1 MQTFPTQQSSS
12 TRCLSQFFAKILIRR
27 RLIRLHKDLTR
38 RSFLST
44 LVMPAVCLIALGT
57 LAVSARAQMVDNTQ
71 AINPINAGIN
81 KSLTQE
87 IGTGRGNVNIPDSS
101 LFIINRDA
109 FRAVRRGRQLFQRK
123 FTRVQGQGPGVD
135 DGVGNIATTKEI
147 GAGLADSCAACHGR
161 PRGSA
166 GVGGDVVTRPDSRSA
181 PHLFGLGLK
190 EMLAD
195 EMTSDMRAIRT
206 KAVTSAKQ
214 IRKSVTLP
222 LLTKGVSFGS
232 ITGNPDGSI
241 DTSQVQGVNP
251 DLRVRPFFAQGGT
264 ISMREFIVGA
274 LNAEMGLQAVDP
286 DLAAASAGGRVITP
300 SGMVLDGSQDA
311 IEAPPAPD
319 PVNGNEI
326 DPALVDHLE
335 FYLLNYFKPGIS
347 QHDPSANHGS
357 KVFDQL
363 GCATCHVENL
373 TVNHDRRVADLNT
386 VYDPVNG
393 IFNRMFA
400 TATAL
405 IHKVNDN
412 SGYPPLM
419 VPNGQPF
426 VVQDIYTDFKRHDLG
441 PNFHER
447 NWDGTIQTEFL
458 TRPLW
463 GVGSLGSLGHDGR
476 SINLTEVILR
486 HGGEAQASRDAFA
499 NLFSQGN
506 EGDALD
512 LLHFLGTLVLFPPDD
527 TASNLD
533 PGNRAAPNFPQSG
546 HGSIKLT
553 VLFNNPKDP
562 E

>member
-1 MQTFPTQQSSS
+1 MRESNPAIG
-12 TRCLSQFFAKILIRR
+12 LFAVV
-27 RLIRLHKDLTR
+27 
-38 RSFLST
+38 RSL
-44 LVMPAVCLIALGT
+44 LNICLGT
-57 LAVSARAQMVDNTQ
+57 LLLWPAVGVAQMVDNTQ

-87 IGTGRGNVNIPDSS
+87 IGASRGSVNTPDSS

-123 FTRVQGQGPGVD
+123 FTRAQGQGPGID
-135 DGVGNIATTKEI
+135 DGVGNIGTTIGI

-166 GVGGDVVTRPDSRSA
+166 GLGGDVVTRPDSRNA
-181 PHLFGLGLK
+181 PHLFGLGLR

-195 EMTSDMRAIRT
+195 EMTSDLRAVRSRAI
-206 KAVTSAKQ
+206 ASAKQ
-214 IRKSVTLP
+214 KRQPVSLP
-222 LLTKGVSFGS
+222 LVTKGVSFGS
-232 ITGNPDGSI
+232 ITGNPDGSVN
-241 DTSQVQGVNP
+241 TSQVQGVNP
-251 DLRVRPFFAQGGT
+251 DLRIRPFFAQGGT

-274 LNAEMGLQAVDP
+274 LHGEMGLEAVDP
-286 DLAAASAGGRVITP
+286 DLAAASAGARVVTP

-311 IEAPPAPD
+311 IEAPPPPD
-319 PVNGNEI
+319 PLNGNEI
-326 DPALVDHLE
+326 DVALVDHLE
-335 FYLLNYFKPGIS
+335 FYLLNYFKPGS
-347 QHDPSANHGS
+347 SYQDNRAQHGLQ
-357 KVFDQL
+357 VFNQL
-363 GCATCHVENL
+363 GCTTCHVQNL
-373 TVNHDRRVADLNT
+373 TINHDRRVADANT

-405 IHKVNDN
+405 IHTVNDR
-412 SGYPPLM
+412 SGLPPLM

-426 VVQDIYTDFKRHDLG
+426 VVQNIFTDFKRHDLG

-458 TRPLW
+458 TRALW
-463 GVGSLGSLGHDGR
+463 GVGSVGSLGHDGR
-476 SINLTEVILR
+476 SINLVEVILR

-499 NLFSQGN
+499 MLSSQDLQNGGQ
-506 EGDALD
+506 GDAGD
-512 LLHFLGTLVLFPPDD
+512 LRHFLETLLLFPPDD

-533 PGNRAAPNFPQSG
+533 PGNPSAPNFPQNG